1 MQYTEWGDYGRLVQ
15 GIVCCSAYLP
25 RILYYHVPDGN
36 DVADAAEEDEEMEDG
51 MHEALLVETVEDGTS
66 DVGNTFGYYPW
77 DGGGADTVEKG
88 LEGYKDRQTHAHKT
102 KGFEITVLL
111 EMAKTDY
118 GAGYG
123 A

>member
-25 RILYYHVPDGN
+25 RILHQHIPYGD

-51 MHEALLVETVEDGTS
+51 MPEALLVETIEDGTG

-88 LEGYKDRQTHAHKT
+88 FEGYKNWQAHAHKT
-102 KGFEITVLL
+102 KGFEVAMLPKAVET
-111 EMAKTDY
+111 Y
-118 GAGYG
+118 
-123 A
+123 

>member
-1 MQYTEWGDYGRLVQ
+1 MQYTEWGDYGQLVQ

-25 RILYYHVPDGN
+25 RILHQHIPYGD

-51 MHEALLVETVEDGTS
+51 MHEALLVETIEDGTG

-77 DGGGADTVEKG
+77 DGSGADTIEKG
-88 LEGYKDRQTHAHKT
+88 LEGYKNRQTHAHKT

-111 EMAKTDY
+111 ETVETH
-118 GAGYG
+118 
-123 A
+123 

>member
-1 MQYTEWGDYGRLVQ
+1 MLFKILRQHC
-15 GIVCCSAYLP
+15 VCCRDYLP
-25 RILYYHVPDGN
+25 RILHQHIPYSD

-51 MHEALLVETVEDGTS
+51 MHEALIVETIEDGTS

-77 DGGGADTVEKG
+77 DGGSADTVDKG

-102 KGFEITVLL
+102 EGFEITVLL

-123 A
+123 T

>member
-1 MQYTEWGDYGRLVQ
+1 MQYTEWGDYGQLVQ

-25 RILYYHVPDGN
+25 RILHQHIPYGD

-51 MHEALLVETVEDGTS
+51 MHEALLVETVEDGTG
-66 DVGNTFGYYPW
+66 DVGNALGDYPW
-77 DGGGADTVEKG
+77 DGGSTDTVEKG

-111 EMAKTDY
+111 ETVETH
-118 GAGYG
+118 
-123 A
+123 

>member
-1 MQYTEWGDYGRLVQ
+1 MQYTEWGDNGRFVQ

-25 RILYYHVPDGN
+25 RILHQYIPYGD
-36 DVADAAEEDEEMEDG
+36 DVADAAEEDKEMEDRV
-51 MHEALLVETVEDGTS
+51 HVALLVEAVEDGTG

-111 EMAKTDY
+111 ETVETH
-118 GAGYG
+118 
-123 A
+123 

>member
-1 MQYTEWGDYGRLVQ
+1 M
-15 GIVCCSAYLP
+15 
-25 RILYYHVPDGN
+25 
-36 DVADAAEEDEEMEDG
+36 ADAAEEDEEMEDRV
-51 MHEALLVETVEDGTS
+51 HVALLVEAVEDGTGDIGYS
-66 DVGNTFGYYPW
+66 LGYYPRH
-77 DGGGADTVEKG
+77 GGGADTVEKG

-118 GAGYG
+118 CAGNS

>member
-25 RILYYHVPDGN
+25 RILHQHIPYGD

-51 MHEALLVETVEDGTS
+51 MHEALFVETVEDGTG
-66 DVGNTFGYYPW
+66 DVGNALGYYPW
-77 DGGGADTVEKG
+77 DGSGADTVEKG
-88 LEGYKDRQTHAHKT
+88 LEGYKNRQTHAHKT

-118 GAGYG
+118 CAGNS